1 MEFIQNNALLIGLA
15 LGSGLMLILPSFKG
29 GAGNASQLSANE
41 AVALINRQHAL
52 VIDVRDETEFAGG
65 HIVDAKHIPL
75 AELPQRLAEIKKFQN
90 KPLLLVCQTGART
103 AKACNI
109 LLKAEFK
116 QVSSLRGG
124 LNAWLEAK
132 LPTVKA

>member
-1 MEFIQNNALLIGLA
+1 MEFIQSNALLIGLA
-15 LGSGLMLILPSFKG
+15 LGSGLMLILPSFKR
-29 GAGNASQLSANE
+29 GAGNSAQLSATE

-52 VIDVRDETEFAGG
+52 VIDVRDEAEFASG

-75 AELPQRLAEIKKFQN
+75 AELPKRLAEIKKYQN
-90 KPLLLVCQTGART
+90 KSLLLVCQTGART
-103 AKACNI
+103 AKARDI

-124 LNAWLEAK
+124 LNSWIEAK
-132 LPTVKA
+132 LPTFKD